1 MPRLLKNDTV
11 RLIEASIESLG
22 LAQVGICAF
31 RRDTLKMEQVRYSPE
46 IGLIGT
52 SIELTMSSILIQA
65 LGKKSIYRDYKNAKY
80 KTASEILSDFR
91 TLLRQSSSNILFL
104 SNGINDSIEH
114 IDKILNLTNRFQL
127 IITGRANGLHNGYG
141 MNYDLVASLFQ
152 NVSAFLK
159 LIGESNNFKPY
170 LAKVPELIGIKIDSD
185 IVINDLYKRFN
196 ETQNLQEQTSIL
208 SSLFLILP
216 EIPKELPEWISKF
229 ENIKIAPKKTDIV
242 YLINALENANPVT
255 LNKVTNS
262 SSNNLNV
269 KIIGRDVEGAIPI
282 SVQSLKSEFTQIKD
296 QFDADVANA
305 NGRLNKNKQLDLP
318 PKTSIYNAFSF
329 DLCELKILDKDKKF
343 TAHQSW
349 PFIIEAI
356 NIAKNNTNAP
366 YWFFIRKT
374 DDLGQLKA
382 CIKKAARY
390 GNSSLKKNATLVLG
404 GIEAIEKDEPI
415 NIDSIFIQ
423 KLLAEINTL
432 HSQLDKNK
440 KLYEKN
446 GLNGLSKD
454 YNLYFENLFN
464 ENISIGEIME
474 KIMSDSNITDTCK
487 KYWIAKLTTIMPES
501 EDLHILA
508 DILNNNDY
516 SNAHTNIRKAYRAF
530 DFNTFGPKIKS
541 A

>member
-31 RRDTLKMEQVRYSPE
+31 RRDVLKMEQVRYSPE

-52 SIELTMSSILIQA
+52 SIELAMSSILIQA

-91 TLLRQSSSNILFL
+91 TLLKQSSSNILFL
-104 SNGINDSIEH
+104 SNGINNSTEH
-114 IDKILNLTNRFQL
+114 IDKILALTNRFQI

-141 MNYDLVASLFQ
+141 LNYDLVASLFQ

-159 LIGESNNFKPY
+159 LVGLSNNFKPY
-170 LAKVPELIGIKIDSD
+170 LTKVPELVGIKIDSD
-185 IVINDLYKRFN
+185 LVINDLYKRFN
-196 ETQNLQEQTSIL
+196 ETKSLIEQKSIL

-229 ENIKIAPKKTDIV
+229 ESIKIAPKKTDVV
-242 YLINALENANPVT
+242 YLINALEQANPVT
-255 LNKVTNS
+255 LNKVTS
-262 SSNNLNV
+262 SSNSLDV
-269 KIIGRDVEGAIPI
+269 KIVGRDVEGAIPI

-296 QFDADVANA
+296 QFDADVASA

-329 DLCELKILDKDKKF
+329 DLAELKILEKDKKF
-343 TAHQSW
+343 TAHQTW

-356 NIAKNNTNAP
+356 NISKNNTNAP

-374 DDLGQLKA
+374 NDLGQLKA
-382 CIKKAARY
+382 CIKKSSKY
-390 GNSSLKKNATLVLG
+390 GNSSLRKNATLVLG

-415 NIDSIFIQ
+415 DTDSIFIQ
-423 KLLAEINTL
+423 KLLTEINTL
-432 HSQLDKNK
+432 SSQLDKLK
-440 KLYEKN
+440 KLYKKN
-446 GLNGLSKD
+446 GLNGLTED
-454 YNLYFENLFN
+454 YSQCFEDLFN
-464 ENISIGEIME
+464 ENISIGEVLE
-474 KIMSDSNITDTCK
+474 KIIDDETIDNSSK

-501 EDLHILA
+501 QDLHILA
-508 DILNNNDY
+508 GILNNNEY
-516 SNAHTNIRKAYRAF
+516 KNAHTNIRKAYRAF
-530 DFNTFGPKIKS
+530 DFNTFGPKVKS
-541 A
+541 T